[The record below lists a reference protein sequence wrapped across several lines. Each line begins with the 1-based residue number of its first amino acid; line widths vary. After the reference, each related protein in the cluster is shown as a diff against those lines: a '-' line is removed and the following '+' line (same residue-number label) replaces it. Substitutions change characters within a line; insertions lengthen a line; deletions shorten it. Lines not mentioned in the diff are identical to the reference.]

1 MNDVNLICS
10 MDIMALKMA
19 SSITLWWSMGHYCKK
34 SELVLHI
41 LGVVNAVFLVMLCK
55 INRVGLPKY
64 I

>member
-1 MNDVNLICS
+1 MNDVNLVS
-10 MDIMALKMA
+10 SSDNMDLKMT

-34 SELVLHI
+34 SGLVLHI